1 MPTGCPPERGRSSS
15 LRLTRPGFARTF
27 LNSGCKCLMLGAGP
41 AACGSQG
48 EAGGLVLSVAREQG
62 RCDAGLGTSAKHCY
76 APGVLA
82 YLLRTLWGS
91 LRADRGLWWG
101 RSAAWLGRARAPAV
115 ERTQSPERSH
125 RTPKVRPNVRPAVGG
140 GLQCS
145 ARLICFLECTYIPE
159 QS

>member
-1 MPTGCPPERGRSSS
+1 
-15 LRLTRPGFARTF
+15 
-27 LNSGCKCLMLGAGP
+27 MLGAGP

-91 LRADRGLWWG
+91 LRAGRGLWWG
-101 RSAAWLGRARAPAV
+101 CSAAWLGRARAPAADGS
-115 ERTQSPERSH
+115 Q
-125 RTPKVRPNVRPAVGG
+125 GG
-140 GLQCS
+140 GEAATSRAGVVDIVGDHQADGSLRRQGG
-145 ARLICFLECTYIPE
+145 
-159 QS
+159 QSIVALDV

>member
-1 MPTGCPPERGRSSS
+1 
-15 LRLTRPGFARTF
+15 
-27 LNSGCKCLMLGAGP
+27 MLGAGP

-76 APGVLA
+76 APGVLE

-91 LRADRGLWWG
+91 LRAGRGLWWG

-115 ERTQSPERSH
+115 ERVAGSAGIFSQRGPGPQR
-125 RTPKVRPNVRPAVGG
+125 RDMALPAPPAA
-140 GLQCS
+140 L
-145 ARLICFLECTYIPE
+145 T
-159 QS
+159 